1 MRCAGSEAH
10 ASPPRQA
17 NTKKEPRPKTRLL
30 GCAHGVGTTKSKADQ
45 ASLFSL
51 MLKPIWLVAP
61 LPPWLVCSE
70 YSVLTLAAWKA

>member
-1 MRCAGSEAH
+1 MQMTKKKA
-10 ASPPRQA
+10 PPARKA
-17 NTKKEPRPKTRLL
+17 CTKKEPHPKTRLL
-30 GCAHGVGTTKSKADQ
+30 GCAHKVGAARSPKDQ

>member
-1 MRCAGSEAH
+1 MTAIRPGKVAGQ
-10 ASPPRQA
+10 RRRVD
-17 NTKKEPRPKTRLL
+17 TKRSR
-30 GCAHGVGTTKSKADQ
+30 AHGRGSWLRTQGERNRRPANQ

-70 YSVLTLAAWKA
+70 YSVLILAAWNA